1 MFWKTGTKRSSVSR
15 RHGHR
20 ALKNT
25 AVVDSLE
32 PRLLLTVVNMTDQEQ
47 LMLELINRARANPTA
62 EASRFGL
69 DLNQGLAAGTITSQ
83 AKQPLAPHQA
93 LVSAARIHSDDMLD
107 RDYFSHTT
115 LGTTNGAPE
124 RALAAGY
131 PVDAVGEN
139 IAWGGTTGTLNQN
152 SAVYERHE
160 SLFRSPGHRENM
172 LNPPYEEVGIG
183 IKYGQYLDSG
193 TNYNAAMVTE
203 DFGIRGL
210 SPYITGVVYT
220 DANANS
226 FYDIG
231 ESMRAGTVTA
241 TNITTGVT
249 YSETIG
255 SSGAYG
261 IVVPAGNYNV
271 TAQYL
276 VNGVTQRSTRQV
288 TVGTDNVKVDFDTL
302 NQSNISLT
310 ATAGLN
316 TVNEFGAVTSTTI
329 TVTRNGST
337 SFALT
342 VSLSS
347 SDTTE
352 LTAPVSI
359 TIPAG
364 QTSAQFVVNSVNDNI
379 IDGTQIVQINA
390 TANGYSSAIST
401 ISVAD
406 SNAPVFT
413 SLTQIVNTARPLF
426 TWTAISNAAT
436 YEIWINNATT
446 GAIKVVNVVGIATN
460 SYTPAIDLGI
470 GTYNV
475 WVRGFTSGGLASL
488 WSNSGVWQT
497 RPIPSMQNS
506 GRTEPSKAFT
516 IQWTNVAGATSY
528 DVWVDR
534 LTSRTSQYLR
544 NTNVTTNSLA
554 VDNFA
559 IGKYG
564 VWIRARNSKGDL
576 TQWSSQGII
585 NVSYGPTGLQ
595 ANALDFNST
604 SSLSWAA
611 VAGATAYDVWVDN
624 LTTGATQVVRNTNV
638 VATTLNLP
646 GLTVGSYRAWVR
658 AKDVNGALYAWS
670 SPLSFE
676 FKKAVRVLG
685 PPASPSVPRP
695 QFSWTAVA
703 GATRYELVIAD
714 TSLNPL
720 QTESNLTDVY
730 FTPATDLAAGSY
742 RAWITAFDSSGNSFV
757 GAVFSFA
764 VAEAEPE
771 DSQGD
776 LPGDELQLAWIQL
789 NESDV
794 AQETAELANA
804 SGHNVM
810 QTGEQEDDGG
820 KTPAIIAASAH
831 DPFVRTETHAADPEV
846 VHDFEQP
853 DVAQSIDEMIQFIVD
868 ERLLYS

>member
-1 MFWKTGTKRSSVSR
+1 MFWKRRSIRSSMTR
-15 RHGHR
+15 RSGYR
-20 ALKNT
+20 AQGN
-25 AVVDSLE
+25 AAAVDSLE

-47 LMLELINRARANPTA
+47 LMLELINRARANPAA
-62 EASRFGL
+62 EASRFGI
-69 DLNQGLAAGTITSQ
+69 DLNQGLTAGTITTQ
-83 AKQPLAPHQA
+83 AKQPLAAHQA
-93 LVSAARIHSDDMLD
+93 LVNAGRTHSDDMLD

-115 LGTTNGAPE
+115 LGTSNGAPE
-124 RALAAGY
+124 RAIAAGY
-131 PVDAVGEN
+131 PVDSVGEN

-152 SAVYERHE
+152 QAVYDRHE
-160 SLFRSPGHRENM
+160 SLFKSPGHRENM

-183 IKYGQYLDSG
+183 VRYGQYRHTDNV
-193 TNYNAAMVTE
+193 NYNAAMVTE
-203 DFGIRGL
+203 NFGIRGL

-220 DANANS
+220 DSNTNN

-255 SSGAYG
+255 ISGAYG
-261 IVVPAGNYNV
+261 IIVPAGNYNV

-276 VNGVTQRSTRQV
+276 VSGVTQRSTRQV
-288 TVGTDNVKVDFDTL
+288 TVGTDNVKVDFNTL

-310 ATAGLN
+310 ATAALN
-316 TVNEFGAVTSTTI
+316 TINELGAVTSTTI

-337 SFALT
+337 SFDIT
-342 VSLSS
+342 VNLSS
-347 SDTTE
+347 SDLTE
-352 LTAPVSI
+352 LTAPTSI

-364 QTSAQFVVNSVNDNI
+364 QTSAQFVVNAINDNA

-413 SLTQIVNTARPLF
+413 SQIQVVQTARPLF
-426 TWTAISNAAT
+426 AWTGVSNAAT

-446 GAIKVVNVVGIATN
+446 GASKVVNVAGIAAT
-460 SYTPAIDLGI
+460 SYTPTIDLGI

-497 RPIPSMQNS
+497 RPTTTLTNS
-506 GRTEPSKAFT
+506 GRTESSKAFN
-516 IQWTNVAGATSY
+516 IQWAAVAGASSY
-528 DVWVDR
+528 DIWVDR
-534 LTSRTSQYLR
+534 LTSHTSQYLR
-544 NTNVTTNSLA
+544 NTNVLTNSLS

-559 IGKYG
+559 IGKYA
-564 VWIRARNSKGDL
+564 VWIRARNTRGDL
-576 TQWSSQGII
+576 TQWSTQGII

-595 ANALDFNST
+595 ANAIDFNST

-611 VAGATAYDVWVDN
+611 VPGATAYDVWVDN
-624 LTTGATQVVRNTNV
+624 LTTSTAQVVRNTNV
-638 VATTLNLP
+638 VTTTLGMP

-658 AKDVNGALYAWS
+658 AKDVNGALYAWGA
-670 SPLSFE
+670 PLSFE

-703 GATRYELVIAD
+703 GATSYQLVIAD
-714 TSLNPL
+714 TLLNPIR
-720 QTESNLTDVY
+720 TESNLTDVY
-730 FTPATDLAAGSY
+730 FTPDTDLAAGNY
-742 RAWITAFDSSGNSFV
+742 RAWITAFDGNGNSFV

-764 VAEAEPE
+764 VADAEIE
-771 DSQGD
+771 SEHGV
-776 LPGDELQLAWIQL
+776 LPSGDELALAWVQL
-789 NESDV
+789 DESGQVEV
-794 AQETAELANA
+794 AAEIVRPNRQVEPHEEHA
-804 SGHNVM
+804 
-810 QTGEQEDDGG
+810 ED
-820 KTPAIIAASAH
+820 TPLHIAAVDH
-831 DPFVRTETHAADPEV
+831 DSVDRREPDADAGTPVLTHPELS
-846 VHDFEQP
+846 E
-853 DVAQSIDEMIQFIVD
+853 SIDELIQFIVD
-868 ERLLYS
+868 ERLMFS